1 MLTSLLS
8 PEGQAILHVMCGAYR
23 GLLDEIERQRY
34 DVFTRRVRIP
44 KWRKLA
50 MCASG
55 WLVKWGL
62 W

>member
-1 MLTSLLS
+1 
-8 PEGQAILHVMCGAYR
+8 MCGAYSR
-23 GLLDEIERQRY
+23 LLDEIERNEY
-34 DVFTRRVRIP
+34 DVFTRRVRVP

-50 MCASG
+50 VCASG